1 MPRGGGRKVTHTHR
15 FVLGYMR
22 FRLWR
27 DCSVA
32 AVFLCR
38 NEKKSNP
45 SFFFLLSRASL
56 SEESISSFSKM
67 MIPLSACA
75 AEYSIGRSGFP
86 KRSLLKRERERERDI
101 QLSFP
106 ISPTKT
112 REKEREDHTL
122 WFHPTKRSAKERK
135 KKRIDSQNISK
146 KERERAEEKERE
158 RKRVFF

>member
-15 FVLGYMR
+15 FVLGCMR

-27 DCSVA
+27 DGSVA

-56 SEESISSFSKM
+56 SEESISSLSKM
-67 MIPLSACA
+67 MIALSACA

-86 KRSLLKRERERERDI
+86 KRSLLKRERETNGCVFR
-101 QLSFP
+101 
-106 ISPTKT
+106 SPQQKQGKK
-112 REKEREDHTL
+112 REKTTHFDFTQRKEVQ
-122 WFHPTKRSAKERK
+122 KRGKKNESTAKTYRRK
-135 KKRIDSQNISK
+135 K
-146 KERERAEEKERE
+146 EKELKRKRE

>member
-1 MPRGGGRKVTHTHR
+1 M
-15 FVLGYMR
+15 
-22 FRLWR
+22 
-27 DCSVA
+27 A

-67 MIPLSACA
+67 MIALSACA

-86 KRSLLKRERERERDI
+86 KRSLLKRERETNGCVFR
-101 QLSFP
+101 
-106 ISPTKT
+106 SPQQKQGKK
-112 REKEREDHTL
+112 REKTTHFDFTQRKEVQ
-122 WFHPTKRSAKERK
+122 KRGKKNESTAKTYRRK
-135 KKRIDSQNISK
+135 K
-146 KERERAEEKERE
+146 EKELKRKRE

>member
-1 MPRGGGRKVTHTHR
+1 M
-15 FVLGYMR
+15 
-22 FRLWR
+22 
-27 DCSVA
+27 A

-45 SFFFLLSRASL
+45 SFFFLLSRANL

-67 MIPLSACA
+67 MIALSACA

-86 KRSLLKRERERERDI
+86 KRSLLKRERERQTDVFSDLPNKNKGKRERRPHT
-101 QLSFP
+101 L
-106 ISPTKT
+106 ISPNEKKCK
-112 REKEREDHTL
+112 REE
-122 WFHPTKRSAKERK
+122 

>member
-15 FVLGYMR
+15 FVLGCMR

-27 DCSVA
+27 DGSVA

-67 MIPLSACA
+67 MIALSACA

-86 KRSLLKRERERERDI
+86 KRSLLKRERERDKRMC
-101 QLSFP
+101 FP